1 MDARRLA
8 LLRELSR
15 RGSVTAVAAGAHVTP
30 TAVSQQLRLLE
41 REAGASL
48 LRRVGRGIELTDAGH
63 ELAEASLGLAAAEED
78 LHARW
83 QRYRG
88 DVTGTVRVAM
98 FPTAG
103 QRFVAPFLARLD
115 AFPGVEAQVVD
126 LDVASERY
134 ADHADDVDVVVAH
147 RPDDEP
153 SPGRGFTV
161 VPLTLEALDVAVGP
175 RHRLARRSQ
184 VGPGDVADEAWVG
197 VPPDWPFD
205 RLLRQWLA
213 ASGREPRI
221 VQRFSDLRMQEAL
234 VADDRAIA
242 LVPRHSVDHRD
253 GARLRLLP
261 TAEGTP
267 TRRIEA
273 IMRPDRAARA
283 VVSVAVD
290 ALRAVTAA
298 QGAL

>member
-1 MDARRLA
+1 MDVRRLA

-15 RGSVTAVAAGAHVTP
+15 RGSVTAVAADAHVTP

-41 REAGASL
+41 REAGAVL
-48 LRRVGRGIELTDAGH
+48 LRRVGRGIELTDAGR
-63 ELAEASLGLAAAEED
+63 ELAEASLGVAAAQEQ
-78 LHARW
+78 LLARW

-88 DVTGTVRVAM
+88 DVSGAVRIAM

-103 QRFVAPFLARLD
+103 QRFVAPLLAELD
-115 AFPGVEAQVVD
+115 AHPGIDVRIVD

-153 SPGRGFTV
+153 SPGRGYTV
-161 VPLTLEALDVAVGP
+161 VPLTREPLDVAVGP
-175 RHRLARRSQ
+175 GHRLATRTAVR
-184 VGPGDVADEAWVG
+184 PTDVADEAWVG
-197 VPPDWPFD
+197 VPRDWPFD
-205 RLLRQWLA
+205 RLLLQWFA
-213 ASGREPRI
+213 GSGVLPR
-221 VQRFSDLRMQEAL
+221 VEQRFSDLRMQEAL
-234 VADDRAIA
+234 VADGRAVA

-253 GARLRLLP
+253 GARLRLLR
-261 TAEGTP
+261 TDDGTP

-283 VVSVAVD
+283 VVAVAVE
-290 ALRAVTAA
+290 ALRAVSR
-298 QGAL
+298 